1 MSAHY
6 VKQTV
11 TNKKMKKMKARHYL
25 MISGLLLM
33 VAVGMTSCIT
43 CSRTIVLDDQT
54 VEWRHLRNFERIEI
68 IGSPTVVY
76 TQADTFGVRIEGPE
90 NLIPRILTD
99 TDNGTLYVRN
109 KGKMGFINFTVGD
122 KSDVTVYV
130 SSPDLIGVLVSGSG
144 DFISRKRVDTDTMN
158 IVLRGSG
165 DIQFEHIIC
174 DASSM
179 ELVGS
184 GDVRI
189 NHLDARKSTASLVGS
204 GDINITQ
211 ANVLDTDLS
220 LRGSGDIVVNFR
232 EGCRSA
238 QCQLNGSGDIT
249 LKGTLTHYD
258 SHKSG
263 SGDIDTGDLRIRD
276 IAVH

>member
-11 TNKKMKKMKARHYL
+11 TNKKMKKMKARQYL

-165 DIQFEHIIC
+165 DIQFENIIC

-184 GDVRI
+184 GDVCI

-220 LRGSGDIVVNFR
+220 LRGSGDIVVNFL

-238 QCQLNGSGDIT
+238 QCQLSGSGDIT
-249 LKGTLTHYD
+249 LTGTLTHYD

-263 SGDIDTGDLRIRD
+263 SGDIDTGDLRIRE
-276 IAVH
+276 

>member
-1 MSAHY
+1 
-6 VKQTV
+6 
-11 TNKKMKKMKARHYL
+11 MKAKQYL
-25 MISGLLLM
+25 MYNGLLLM
-33 VAVGMTSCIT
+33 VVLGMTSCVR
-43 CSRTIVLDDQT
+43 CERTITLDDQT

-165 DIQFEHIIC
+165 DIQFENIIC

-184 GDVRI
+184 GDVCI

-220 LRGSGDIVVNFR
+220 LRGSGDIVVNFL

-238 QCQLNGSGDIT
+238 QCQLSGSGDIT

-263 SGDIDTGDLRIRD
+263 SGDIDTGDLRIRE
-276 IAVH
+276 

>member
-11 TNKKMKKMKARHYL
+11 TNKKMKKMKARQYL

-33 VAVGMTSCIT
+33 VAMGMTSCIT

-165 DIQFEHIIC
+165 DIQFENIIC

-184 GDVRI
+184 GDVCI

-220 LRGSGDIVVNFR
+220 LRGSGDIVVNFL

-238 QCQLNGSGDIT
+238 QCQLSGSGDIT

-263 SGDIDTGDLRIRD
+263 SGDIDTGDLRIRE
-276 IAVH
+276 

>member
-33 VAVGMTSCIT
+33 VAMGMTSCIT

-165 DIQFEHIIC
+165 DIQFENIIC

-184 GDVRI
+184 GDVCI

-220 LRGSGDIVVNFR
+220 LRGSGDIVVNFL

-238 QCQLNGSGDIT
+238 QCQLSGSGDIT

-263 SGDIDTGDLRIRD
+263 SGDIDTGDLRIRE
-276 IAVH
+276 

>member
-11 TNKKMKKMKARHYL
+11 TNKKMKKMKARQYL

-165 DIQFEHIIC
+165 DIQFENIIC

-184 GDVRI
+184 GDVCI

-211 ANVLDTDLS
+211 ANVQDTDLS
-220 LRGSGDIVVNFR
+220 LRGSGDIVVNFL

-238 QCQLNGSGDIT
+238 QCQLSGSGDIT
-249 LKGTLTHYD
+249 LTGTLTHYD

-263 SGDIDTGDLRIRD
+263 SGDIDTGDLRIRE
-276 IAVH
+276 